1 MLQFVPL
8 CFGLGNFE
16 RLKIMVELN
25 LLVEGLLERV
35 IAIEELGLCENGLNQ
50 EYQRTRNQITY
61 R

>member
-1 MLQFVPL
+1 MLQLELV

-16 RLKIMVELN
+16 RLEIVVELN

-35 IAIEELGLCENGLNQ
+35 ITIEELGFCGKIK
-50 EYQRTRNQITY
+50 TRKSSKDQVTY